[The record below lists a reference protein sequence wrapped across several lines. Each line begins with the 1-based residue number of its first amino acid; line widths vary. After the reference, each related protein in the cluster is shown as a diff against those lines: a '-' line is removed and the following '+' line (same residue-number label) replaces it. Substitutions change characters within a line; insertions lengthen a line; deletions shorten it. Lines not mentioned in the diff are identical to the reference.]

1 MAKKTTVKINN
12 KEVKISDIC
21 EAYILK
27 LHQNKWDVARLS
39 TLERPDYDVQL
50 LKGNFSTTYEIKTQS
65 DAYDNLYIELG
76 EVNGGKKFIKG
87 FNYYSWYKS
96 AFTLSEAS
104 IYTIF
109 KGTYPNYNIYEIS
122 SGHLKTKINEALSG
136 LNTELLRKN
145 NEQIKLKKSKKLD
158 DFINKIPNNRGFTND
173 NNDNLGKI
181 NVTRETDKE
190 GNPYRVNL
198 NIVFDFDQ
206 IQKNDLG
213 LHDVS
218 TIFIN
223 NEISRFFDGV
233 EFLNKTD
240 TLEEYKNNTPDNMFE
255 ILDSWKY
262 ELRFVK
268 NPQTN
273 YNISLED
280 IFELKPKSMVSDYI
294 YFDGEKNLGL
304 EKVGVGKYISPSN
317 SDSSSSSE
325 DEGSCRK
332 IYNRL
337 KRNIDKKYK
346 GKKDKYL

>member
-1 MAKKTTVKINN
+1 MPSTVKINN
-12 KEVKISDIC
+12 KSVDISNIC

-27 LHQNKWDVARLS
+27 LHQNKWDVARIS
-39 TLERPDYDVQL
+39 SLERPDYDVQL
-50 LKGNFSTTYEIKTQS
+50 LKGNFSTLYEVKTQS
-65 DAYDNLYIELG
+65 ANYNGLYIELG
-76 EVNGGKKFIKG
+76 EVNSNKKKIIG

-96 AFTLSEAS
+96 AFTLSEAN

-122 SGHLKTKINEALSG
+122 SEHLKTKINEALGG
-136 LNTELLRKN
+136 LNTEILRKN
-145 NEQIKLKKSKKLD
+145 NEQFKLKKSNKLD
-158 DFINKIPNNRGFTND
+158 DLINRIPNTGNFTNN
-173 NNDNLGKI
+173 NNDNLGKFAI
-181 NVTRETDKE
+181 TRENDFE
-190 GNPYRVNL
+190 GNPSRINL
-198 NIVFDFDQ
+198 NIVFNLDE

-218 TIFIN
+218 TIFNN
-223 NEISRFFDGV
+223 NEISRYFDGV

-273 YNISLED
+273 YNIPLED
-280 IFELKPKSMVSDYI
+280 IFKIKAKSLVSDYI
-294 YFDGEKNLGL
+294 YFDGVKSLGL
-304 EKVGVGKYISPSN
+304 EKVGVGKYYSSSE

-325 DEGSCRK
+325 DDESCRK
-332 IYNRL
+332 IYNRI

-346 GKKDKYL
+346 KKKEKYL

>member
-1 MAKKTTVKINN
+1 MSKSTVNINN
-12 KEVKISDIC
+12 KSVKISDIC

-27 LHQNKWDVARLS
+27 LHEDKWDVARLS

-50 LKGNFSTTYEIKTQS
+50 LKGNFSTLYEVKTQS
-65 DAYDNLYIELG
+65 LNYNGLYIELG
-76 EVNGGKKFIKG
+76 EVNGGKKFIKD

-96 AFTLSEAS
+96 AFTSSEAN

-122 SGHLKTKINEALSG
+122 SEHLKTKINEALNG
-136 LNTELLRKN
+136 LNTEILRKN
-145 NEQIKLKKSKKLD
+145 DEQIKLKKSKKLD
-158 DFINKIPNNRGFTND
+158 DFINKIPTTRNFTND

-181 NVTRETDKE
+181 AITRENDFE
-190 GNPYRVNL
+190 GNPSRVNL
-198 NIVFDFDQ
+198 NIVFDLDQ

-218 TIFIN
+218 TIFNN
-223 NEISRFFDGV
+223 NEISRYFDGV

-240 TLEEYKNNTPDNMFE
+240 TLEEYKNNTPENMFE

-268 NPQTN
+268 NPEKN
-273 YNISLED
+273 YNIPLED
-280 IFELKPKSMVSDYI
+280 IFKLQPKVLAADYI
-294 YFDGEKNLGL
+294 NNFTDVKNLGL
-304 EKVGVGKYISPSN
+304 EKVGVGKYVSPSN

-325 DEGSCRK
+325 DEMKSFYKKLTKK
-332 IYNRL
+332 I
-337 KRNIDKKYK
+337 KIQKK
-346 GKKDKYL
+346 